1 MYFSNVF
8 YACLHIIP
16 VLVQGIKIKNAS
28 LHQLLNDTKIN
39 LIYNNHE
46 YQSVHKHGIL
56 DFSILLALHS
66 CNVGLDLFLASF
78 FFLCFIPPLNWHAVV
93 F

>member
-1 MYFSNVF
+1 MYFSNAS

-16 VLVQGIKIKNAS
+16 VLVQGIKNVS
-28 LHQLLNDTKIN
+28 GHHLLNNTKIN
-39 LIYNNHE
+39 VIFNNHE

-56 DFSILLALHS
+56 DFSILLALHP